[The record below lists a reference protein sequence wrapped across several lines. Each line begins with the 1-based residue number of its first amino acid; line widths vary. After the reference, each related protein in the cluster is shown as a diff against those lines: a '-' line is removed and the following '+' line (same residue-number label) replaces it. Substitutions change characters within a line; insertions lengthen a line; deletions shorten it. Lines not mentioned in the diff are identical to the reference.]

1 MSSNYKSVRMSSQR
15 FNIPENYSS
24 NEDSGSNLPLI
35 LLSVFIIAI
44 IAGSIIYGSGYY
56 RQRENFEDASS
67 LNKNYELQYYHM
79 PNCGHCTDFQRV
91 WDDIVSRTS
100 KNQAIVNYTTAKYDI
115 TDNKDGTAA
124 GQRNNVNSTP
134 TILLSNISTGKIIPY
149 EKERNASDII
159 AFATENAK

>member
-24 NEDSGSNLPLI
+24 DEGSSNLPLI

-67 LNKNYELQYYHM
+67 LNKNYQLQYYHM
-79 PNCGHCTDFQRV
+79 PNCGHCSDFEKV
-91 WDDIVSRTS
+91 WNDIVSQTN
-100 KNQAIVNYTTAKYDI
+100 KNQAVVNYTTVKYDI
-115 TDNKDGTAA
+115 TDNGEGTAA
-124 GQRNNVNSTP
+124 GQRNNINSTP
-134 TILLSNISTGKIIPY
+134 TLLLVNTTTGKIIPY
-149 EKERNASDII
+149 EKSRNASDII
-159 AFATENAK
+159 AFANENAK

>member
-1 MSSNYKSVRMSSQR
+1 MSSQR

-115 TDNKDGTAA
+115 TDNKEGTAA

-134 TILLSNISTGKIIPY
+134 TILLYNISTGKIIPY